1 MTISDINTNADTSAT
16 HAECFN
22 TWGPASEDR
31 MIRFFFTKCWLL
43 PSVTRHIQA
52 SAYIPTTGFD
62 AWYPSDKNYGLFERD
77 RSSLRLGQRLNVP
90 NMRTVVNEAVDFR
103 IRCVPS
109 GIQRLLPPASPLPR
123 PVVSRSKPSAIYIF
137 DLSRERHRSGH
148 VPPRETWSCCPHS
161 SRHAVLHVQ
170 SSVVWYGSSTGEND
184 GRILT
189 RIQTSTARDVRTNKA
204 TCRKIPSITFTLQT
218 SPTL

>member
-1 MTISDINTNADTSAT
+1 ML
-16 HAECFN
+16 ECF
-22 TWGPASEDR
+22 GPASEDR
-31 MIRFFFTKCWLL
+31 MIRSFFTKCWLL

-52 SAYIPTTGFD
+52 SAYNPPTGFD
-62 AWYPSDKNYGLFERD
+62 ACYPSDKNYGFFGWD
-77 RSSLRLGQRLNVP
+77 RSSLRPGQRFNVS
-90 NMRTVVNEAVDFR
+90 TLQTIVDEAIDCR

-109 GIQRLLPPASPLPR
+109 DIQRLLPPASPLPR

-148 VPPRETWSCCPHS
+148 VPPRETWLCCPHS

-170 SSVVWYGSSTGEND
+170 SSVVWCGSLTGEND
-184 GRILT
+184 GHGLT
-189 RIQTSTARDVRTNKA
+189 RIQTSTGQDVRTNKA